1 MTRPHTKGRYG
12 QWLIVEQG
20 WYTTTYRYGINEE
33 KTLGQNGQIR
43 VSIRANAKL
52 TLGLGLGLGLKPVS
66 MTTKFRKVKSQSRK
80 IMTSVK
86 RKANDI
92 PNKEII
98 SLDKFTKPAK
108 SAIFC

>member
-1 MTRPHTKGRYG
+1 
-12 QWLIVEQG
+12 
-20 WYTTTYRYGINEE
+20 
-33 KTLGQNGQIR
+33 
-43 VSIRANAKL
+43 
-52 TLGLGLGLGLKPVS
+52 

-98 SLDKFTKPAK
+98 SLDKFTKAAK